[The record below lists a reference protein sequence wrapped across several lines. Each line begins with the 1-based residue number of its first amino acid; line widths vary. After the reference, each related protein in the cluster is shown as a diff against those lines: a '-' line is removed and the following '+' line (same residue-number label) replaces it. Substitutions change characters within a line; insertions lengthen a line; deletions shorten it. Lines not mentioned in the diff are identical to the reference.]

1 LDAIT
6 LETLRLGTPF
16 FLPRVVPEEGVEIE
30 GNFIPGGT
38 IVAVAAYSQQISE
51 ANFHPNP
58 QDFIPERWLQSNHG
72 ESTGIRRSALG
83 SFSFGPYACV
93 AKRFAMQ
100 EVRHVLARLI
110 LTFDMEFV

>member
-1 LDAIT
+1 MQSILDQSFPRGPATITLDDDVLSSIPILDAIT

-16 FLPRVVPEEGVEIE
+16 FLPHVVPEEGVEIE

-58 QDFIPERWLQSNHG
+58 QVSM
-72 ESTGIRRSALG
+72 SASVIL
-83 SFSFGPYACV
+83 PVMKHYIN
-93 AKRFAMQ
+93 
-100 EVRHVLARLI
+100 VRC
-110 LTFDMEFV
+110 